1 MLVGAAT
8 DLLARRALRH
18 RNVKGQTPSV
28 ALWSGEPVAR
38 RDGGRARALAPRPAA
53 LRDLAQRAQQRH
65 ADAAK
70 PGLALVLGADHT
82 RPEPPA
88 PHHPRQGGPAR
99 DEAGCPGRAG
109 DAQIAREH
117 LGCAAPAEEYP
128 RRRAA
133 ASV

>member
-70 PGLALVLGADHT
+70 PGLALVVLADHT
-82 RPEPPA
+82 RPE
-88 PHHPRQGGPAR
+88 RPAR

-128 RRRAA
+128 
-133 ASV
+133 